1 MALWC
6 KYGTQKA
13 KSGILRHM
21 SANRIP
27 NYDINIAAID
37 DLMTPAQI
45 ARLCPVDQALQ
56 DRVQSYRQTVRDI
69 LTRKDSRLLAI
80 VGPCSIHDTEA
91 ALDYAGRLK
100 KLSDELSDRFFVIMR
115 TYFEKPRTTVGWK
128 GLILDPDLDGS
139 YNIDK
144 GLIKARNLLIEIGKL
159 GLPVGCEM
167 LDPIIPQYID
177 ELISWASIGARTTE
191 SQTHR
196 NLASGLSVPVGFKNS
211 TSGELSNA
219 INAIKSAAAPA
230 SFIGM
235 DKDGRSA
242 VYRTRGNNMCHL
254 IMRGGD
260 RAPNYYED
268 DVETA
273 RKKLLDS
280 SLNDAIIID
289 CSHGNS
295 RKDFRRQKR
304 VLRSVVDQVVWGD
317 DSIRGFMLESN
328 MNEGNQPIGGDLAY
342 GVSITDA
349 CIGWEETERILTA
362 SANILRRAAE
372 HGGQEEVL

>member
-13 KSGILRHM
+13 KSSILRHM

-100 KLSDELSDRFFVIMR
+100 KLSDELSDSFFVIMR

-328 MNEGNQPIGGDLAY
+328 INEGNQPIGGDLAY

>member
-328 MNEGNQPIGGDLAY
+328 INEGNQPIGGDLAY

>member
-13 KSGILRHM
+13 KSSILRHM

-280 SLNDAIIID
+280 SLNDAIVID

-328 MNEGNQPIGGDLAY
+328 INEGNQPIGGDLAY

>member
-13 KSGILRHM
+13 KSSILRHM

-328 MNEGNQPIGGDLAY
+328 INEGNQPIGGDLAY

>member
-13 KSGILRHM
+13 KSSILRHM

-328 MNEGNQPIGGDLAY
+328 INEGNQPIGGDLAY

-349 CIGWEETERILTA
+349 CIGWDETERILTA

>member
-280 SLNDAIIID
+280 SLNDAIVID

-328 MNEGNQPIGGDLAY
+328 INEGNQPIGGDLAY